1 MSGRK
6 CQSLSDLEKGQSD
19 SDDDDD
25 PFDNFTAGEV
35 AAAQQLADNIQRPT
49 TFELD
54 SLEYSDPSE
63 TDGEEEDDDYEDPG
77 SPGR

>member
-6 CQSLSDLEKGQSD
+6 CQCLSDLEKGQSD

-54 SLEYSDPSE
+54 RF
-63 TDGEEEDDDYEDPG
+63 TGDGEEEEDDYEDPG